1 MRCLNV
7 NNLLDNICRALSV
20 LLNAEVKYEEKRKDQ
35 KEQERST

>member
-1 MRCLNV
+1 MNERERLLNNV
-7 NNLLDNICRALSV
+7 CRALSV